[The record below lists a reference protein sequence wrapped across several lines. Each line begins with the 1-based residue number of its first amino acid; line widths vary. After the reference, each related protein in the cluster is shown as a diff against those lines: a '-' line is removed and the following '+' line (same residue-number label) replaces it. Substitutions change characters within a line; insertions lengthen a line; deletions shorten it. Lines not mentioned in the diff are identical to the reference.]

1 MLDALCCI
9 ASLMKI
15 SNDFDHI
22 SVGYIQKTDQK
33 QPKIVFSAGM
43 KSFEILKIVNGKSE
57 VNETCPRYEPP
68 EHR

>member
-1 MLDALCCI
+1 MLDVLRYI

-22 SVGYIQKTDQK
+22 SVGYIQKTDQQ

-43 KSFEILKIVNGKSE
+43 KSFEISKIVNGKSE

-68 EHR
+68 EHL

>member
-1 MLDALCCI
+1 MLDVLRCI

-22 SVGYIQKTDQK
+22 SVGYIQKTDQQ

-43 KSFEILKIVNGKSE
+43 KSFEISKIVNGKSE

-68 EHR
+68 ELL